1 MLGFEAKVKAKKSKI
16 KINKNEIENA
26 RWFSSN
32 EVIELSRQ
40 KKIILP
46 SKDAIAYS
54 LIMDWIKKN

>member
-26 RWFSSN
+26 RWFSST

-40 KKIILP
+40 KKLYYLQ
-46 SKDAIAYS
+46 KM
-54 LIMDWIKKN
+54 L